1 MPKAKKDSIT
11 TKRSKKVQQPVVANL
26 ISIPVSVSWQG
37 NQPGYYKRNGLWY
50 LALTIVTLLFML
62 YAYKTKS
69 NSFLALVVAL
79 YFLLLAK
86 GAQSPQTIN
95 FSVNQT
101 EISIDGRYYVLTD
114 FDKYYSIEGPEIK
127 YIAFRYKETAHED
140 LIVPV
145 VPEKMNALITLLE
158 KISLEEDLS
167 AREPMVHFLSRVL
180 KI

>member
-1 MPKAKKDSIT
+1 MPKVKKDSIS

-26 ISIPVSVSWQG
+26 ISAPVSWQG

-50 LALTIVTLLFML
+50 LALTIITLLFML

-69 NSFLALVVAL
+69 NSFLVLVVAL

-101 EISIDGRYYVLTD
+101 EVSIDGRYYALTD
-114 FDKYYSIEGPEIK
+114 FDKYYSIDSPEIK
-127 YIAFRYKETAHED
+127 YIVFRYKETAHED
-140 LIVPV
+140 LILPV
-145 VPEKMNALITLLE
+145 APEKMNALIALVG
-158 KISLEEDLS
+158 KIGLEEDLS
-167 AREPMVHFLSRVL
+167 AREPMVHYLSRVL